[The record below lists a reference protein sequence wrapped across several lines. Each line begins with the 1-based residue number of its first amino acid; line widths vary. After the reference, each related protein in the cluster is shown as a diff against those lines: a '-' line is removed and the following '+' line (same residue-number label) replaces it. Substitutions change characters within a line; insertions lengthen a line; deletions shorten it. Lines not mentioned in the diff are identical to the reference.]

1 MRAQKSGD
9 TDYSHMLSVTH
20 VSFGESSNGG
30 RGTPGSTGGKKRSAK
45 KRNSD
50 YSIESSCSR
59 NTMDMDDMTRDKF
72 NASFPALD
80 RIGVSNKRR
89 ESLQDPAQ
97 RMSWTAGAGP
107 SSLELNNSS
116 WATYSSG
123 VGGSAVVNN
132 AAATKQLTD
141 LLNPSWTTGS
151 NPVSNATTSAS
162 SQTPLQLNQSWSA
175 GRNSLPD
182 TSASAAQLN
191 QSWSAGNTS
200 AQQLNQQLNQSWTTS
215 GYTPNNASQLSHIQ
229 FNQLMNNPVSNSS
242 TTATDSSNS
251 NGYNE
256 WKNMVMQSN
265 GNGQGSTIGQEQQ
278 QQTWGNSSNV
288 SQVAQTYVPHSK
300 TNGNSFN
307 PLAQMSAQVTES
319 QEQQQ
324 QWSQLNQHQNQQGQ
338 MNGFQ
343 QQQQPQGNGLGRSQQ
358 ELEELTQQDD
368 DLRVF
373 FERFAERMGKDDE
386 K

>member
-1 MRAQKSGD
+1 
-9 TDYSHMLSVTH
+9 
-20 VSFGESSNGG
+20 
-30 RGTPGSTGGKKRSAK
+30 
-45 KRNSD
+45 
-50 YSIESSCSR
+50 
-59 NTMDMDDMTRDKF
+59 MDMDDMTKDEF
-72 NASFPALD
+72 NASFPTLD

-107 SSLELNNSS
+107 SSLQQLNSSS
-116 WATYSSG
+116 WAMGGSM
-123 VGGSAVVNN
+123 GGSAIVNN

-141 LLNPSWTTGS
+141 LLNLSWTTGS
-151 NPVSNATTSAS
+151 NPVPNATTSGS
-162 SQTPLQLNQSWSA
+162 SQTPFQLNQSWSA
-175 GRNSLPD
+175 GTNSVPD
-182 TSASAAQLN
+182 TSSAAQLN

-215 GYTPNNASQLSHIQ
+215 GFTPNNASQLSHIQ
-229 FNQLMNNPVSNSS
+229 FNQLMNNQVSNS
-242 TTATDSSNS
+242 TNGTADSSNS

-265 GNGQGSTIGQEQQ
+265 GNGQGSTFGQEQQ
-278 QQTWGNSSNV
+278 QQSWGNSNNV
-288 SQVAQTYVPHSK
+288 SQLANTNVPHSK

-307 PLAQMSAQVTES
+307 PPAPMSAQVTES
-319 QEQQQ
+319 QKQQQQ
-324 QWSQLNQHQNQQGQ
+324 QWSQINQHQNQ

-343 QQQQPQGNGLGRSQQ
+343 QQPQGNGVGHSQQ
-358 ELEELTQQDD
+358 QEQEELTQQDE
-368 DLRVF
+368 DLRMF